1 MEGSNEARHLHR
13 HTRGPAPEPR
23 TRARYLESH
32 IRRRII
38 SGFFVLMPMV
48 VTAWIFY
55 LILGPFDMLIR
66 RLFRT
71 TPRLDVPDVP
81 GIGVAVVI
89 VVLYIVGSLVASRSG
104 RRVID
109 WPNAIIDRIPTVRTI
124 YGVVKQA
131 ADTLSSPMSQQF
143 KRVVFVEWPRTGF
156 MAMGFVT
163 GQFYSHSD
171 DRTLLCVY
179 IPTAPNPTS
188 RNMAFLSE
196 DSVFDSDMTLE
207 EGMKVVFS
215 GGIVLPEVVQ
225 IESQVRVTE
234 SPSD

>member
-1 MEGSNEARHLHR
+1 
-13 HTRGPAPEPR
+13 
-23 TRARYLESH
+23 
-32 IRRRII
+32 
-38 SGFFVLMPMV
+38 
-48 VTAWIFY
+48 
-55 LILGPFDMLIR
+55 
-66 RLFRT
+66 
-71 TPRLDVPDVP
+71 
-81 GIGVAVVI
+81 
-89 VVLYIVGSLVASRSG
+89 
-104 RRVID
+104 
-109 WPNAIIDRIPTVRTI
+109 
-124 YGVVKQA
+124 
-131 ADTLSSPMSQQF
+131 
-143 KRVVFVEWPRTGF
+143 

-188 RNMAFLSE
+188 GNMAFLSE

-225 IESQVRVTE
+225 IESHVRVTE

>member
-1 MEGSNEARHLHR
+1 MEGSNEARRPHR
-13 HTRGPAPEPR
+13 HTRGPAQEPR
-23 TRARYLESH
+23 TRAQYLESH
-32 IRRRII
+32 VRRRIV
-38 SGFFVLMPMV
+38 SGFFVLMPLV
-48 VTAWIFY
+48 VTVWIFY
-55 LILGPFDMLIR
+55 LILGPFDTLVR

-71 TPRLDVPDVP
+71 TPRLDVLDVP

-104 RRVID
+104 KRVID

-188 RNMAFLSE
+188 GNMAFLSE

-215 GGIVLPEVVQ
+215 GGIVLPDVVQ

-234 SPSD
+234 SSSD